1 MQMKMSV
8 CPHCKRKGYLILHGY
23 LYGFSESTMDSIKR
37 GHRIFCSNRKNKS
50 GCGKTFSILKSV
62 FIQNFVICAK
72 TLWDFLNS
80 ARYGIPLSKA
90 FRSTGTNMSMTTC
103 YRIFKKFRFN
113 QPRIRTRLLNTK
125 APPDLTC
132 VKNPLIQTIIHLEE
146 VFPNSPVS
154 DFQHHFQSSFL

>member
-1 MQMKMSV
+1 MKMSD
-8 CPHCKRKGYLILHGY
+8 CPHCKRNGYLISHGY
-23 LYGFSESTMDSIKR
+23 LYGFGKSSTCSIKR
-37 GHRIFCSNRKNKS
+37 GHRIFCSNRKNKN

-62 FIQNFVICAK
+62 FIRNFMIGAK
-72 TLWDFLNS
+72 TLWDFLNK

-132 VKNPLIQTIIHLEE
+132 VKSPLIQTIIHLEE
-146 VFPNSPVS
+146 VFQNCPVS